1 MYSANSL
8 KAELN
13 AKGWRLTPQ
22 REVILQIFQ
31 NLPRGKHL
39 SADDLS
45 KLLEKRGE
53 EISLSTI
60 YRTLKLMTRMG
71 LLRELE
77 LAEVHKH
84 YELNTTSPN
93 HHHHIVC
100 AQCNMTIEFDNS
112 TILKQAIKQVEK
124 SHLELID
131 CQLTIYAVCPEA
143 IRKGFPAT
151 MSENWACSRAKIA
164 EDKLEQDLLSN

>member
-1 MYSANSL
+1 MYNANSL

-77 LAEVHKH
+77 LAEIHKH
-84 YELNTTSPN
+84 YELNITSPN

-112 TILKQAIKQVEK
+112 TILKQA
-124 SHLELID
+124 
-131 CQLTIYAVCPEA
+131 
-143 IRKGFPAT
+143 
-151 MSENWACSRAKIA
+151 
-164 EDKLEQDLLSN
+164 LSAS